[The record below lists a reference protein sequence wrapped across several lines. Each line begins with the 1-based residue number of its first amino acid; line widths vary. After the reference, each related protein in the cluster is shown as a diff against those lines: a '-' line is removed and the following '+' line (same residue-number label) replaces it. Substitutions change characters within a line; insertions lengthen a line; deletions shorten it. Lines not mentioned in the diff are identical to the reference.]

1 MKKPD
6 YDSPASL
13 RSFLEQ
19 QGMAMQKKFG
29 QNFLINPMARRR
41 LVDALQ
47 VDDSTTVWEVGPGL
61 GAMTDEILSRGA
73 SVTAFEIDRGFA
85 ACVSDFFEEYHAKGR
100 FNLVLGDVLKTWKPY
115 AEEEAKKHEGK
126 GEGAEN
132 QKKESI
138 SLCIPQ
144 RFFGNLPYNVAATI
158 IADMISEG
166 VRFPR
171 AVVTVQKEVAQR
183 MCATVG
189 SKDYSS
195 FSILC
200 SWAYKVTP
208 LLDLGGGSFW
218 PRPNVDSR
226 AVVMELK
233 EDFPCCQNPR
243 HFMKLLRGLFASRR
257 KTIKNNLT
265 VFYGMGERATEVLEK
280 AGINPQARAEE
291 LSLETLLHLS
301 DISNSYIVKL

>member
-6 YDSPASL
+6 YDSPSSL
-13 RSFLEQ
+13 KNFLDQ

-29 QNFLINPMARRR
+29 QNFLINGPARRR
-41 LVDALQ
+41 LIDALQ
-47 VDDSTTVWEVGPGL
+47 VDDVTSVWEVGPGL

-73 SVTAFEIDRGFA
+73 RVTAFEIDRGFA
-85 ACVSDFFEEYHAKGR
+85 SCVRDFFKDYETQGK
-100 FNLVLGDVLKTWKPY
+100 FTLVEGDVLKTWKSQ
-115 AEEEAKKHEGK
+115 AEK
-126 GEGAEN
+126 
-132 QKKESI
+132 Q
-138 SLCIPQ
+138 LPD

-158 IADMISEG
+158 IADMISAG
-166 VRFPR
+166 YRFPR
-171 AVVTVQKEVAQR
+171 SVVTVQKEVAQR

-208 LLDLGGGSFW
+208 LMDLGGGSFW

-226 AVVMELK
+226 AVVMELR
-233 EDFPCCQNPR
+233 EDFPRCQNPE

-265 VFYGMGERATEVLEK
+265 VFYSNGEQAATVLDEAK
-280 AGINPQARAEE
+280 INPQIRAEE
-291 LSLETLLHLS
+291 LPLETLLHLS
-301 DISNSYIVKL
+301 DISNSIVGRQA

>member
-6 YDSPASL
+6 YDSPSSL
-13 RSFLEQ
+13 KNFLDQ

-29 QNFLINPMARRR
+29 QNFLINGPARRR
-41 LVDALQ
+41 LIDALQ
-47 VDDSTTVWEVGPGL
+47 VDDATSVWEVGPGL

-73 SVTAFEIDRGFA
+73 AVTAFEIDRGFA
-85 ACVSDFFEEYHAKGR
+85 TCVRDFFKDYETQGK
-100 FNLVLGDVLKTWKPY
+100 FTLVEGDVLKTWKSQ
-115 AEEEAKKHEGK
+115 AEK
-126 GEGAEN
+126 
-132 QKKESI
+132 Q
-138 SLCIPQ
+138 LPD

-158 IADMISEG
+158 IADMISAG
-166 VRFPR
+166 YRFPR
-171 AVVTVQKEVAQR
+171 SVVTVQKEVAQR

-208 LLDLGGGSFW
+208 LMDLGGGSFW

-226 AVVMELK
+226 AVVMELR
-233 EDFPCCQNPR
+233 EDFPRCQNPE

-265 VFYGMGERATEVLEK
+265 VFYSNGEQASAVLDEAK
-280 AGINPQARAEE
+280 INPQIRAEE
-291 LSLETLLHLS
+291 LPLETLLHLS
-301 DISNSYIVKL
+301 DISNSIVGRQA

>member
-6 YDSPASL
+6 YDSPSSL
-13 RSFLEQ
+13 KNFLDQ

-29 QNFLINPMARRR
+29 QNFLINGPARRR
-41 LVDALQ
+41 LIDALQ
-47 VDDSTTVWEVGPGL
+47 VDEATSVWEVGPGL

-85 ACVSDFFEEYHAKGR
+85 TCVRDFFKDYEAQGK
-100 FNLVLGDVLKTWKPY
+100 FTLVEGDVLKTWKSQ
-115 AEEEAKKHEGK
+115 AEKQLP
-126 GEGAEN
+126 N
-132 QKKESI
+132 
-138 SLCIPQ
+138 

-158 IADMISEG
+158 IADMISAG
-166 VRFPR
+166 YRFPR
-171 AVVTVQKEVAQR
+171 SVVTVQKEVAQR
-183 MCATVG
+183 MCASVG

-208 LLDLGGGSFW
+208 LMDLGGGSFW
-218 PRPNVDSR
+218 PKPNVDSR
-226 AVVMELK
+226 AVVMELR
-233 EDFPCCQNPR
+233 EDFPRCQNPE

-265 VFYGMGERATEVLEK
+265 VFYSNGEQASAVLDEAK
-280 AGINPQARAEE
+280 INPQVRAEE
-291 LSLETLLHLS
+291 LPLEILLHLS
-301 DISNSYIVKL
+301 DISNAFNRG

>member
-6 YDSPASL
+6 YDSPSSL
-13 RSFLEQ
+13 KNFLDQ

-29 QNFLINPMARRR
+29 QNFLINGPARRR
-41 LVDALQ
+41 LIDALQ
-47 VDDSTTVWEVGPGL
+47 VDDVTSVWEVGPGL
-61 GAMTDEILSRGA
+61 GAITDEILSRGA

-85 ACVSDFFEEYHAKGR
+85 SCVRDFFKDYETQGK
-100 FNLVLGDVLKTWKPY
+100 FTLVEGDVLKTWKSQ
-115 AEEEAKKHEGK
+115 AEK
-126 GEGAEN
+126 
-132 QKKESI
+132 Q
-138 SLCIPQ
+138 LPD

-158 IADMISEG
+158 IADMISAG
-166 VRFPR
+166 YRFPR
-171 AVVTVQKEVAQR
+171 SVVTVQKEVAQR

-208 LLDLGGGSFW
+208 LMDLGGGSFW

-226 AVVMELK
+226 AVVMELR
-233 EDFPCCQNPR
+233 EDFPRCQNPE

-265 VFYGMGERATEVLEK
+265 VFYSNGEQAAAVLDEAK
-280 AGINPQARAEE
+280 INPQIRAEE
-291 LSLETLLHLS
+291 LPLETLLHLS
-301 DISNSYIVKL
+301 DISNSIVGSQA

>member
-6 YDSPASL
+6 YDSPSSL
-13 RSFLEQ
+13 KNFLDQ

-29 QNFLINPMARRR
+29 QNFLINGPARRR
-41 LVDALQ
+41 LIDALQ
-47 VDDSTTVWEVGPGL
+47 VDDVTSVWEVGPGL

-73 SVTAFEIDRGFA
+73 RVTAFEIDRGFA
-85 ACVSDFFEEYHAKGR
+85 SCVHDFFKDYETQGK
-100 FNLVLGDVLKTWKPY
+100 FTLVEGDVLKTWKSQ
-115 AEEEAKKHEGK
+115 AEK
-126 GEGAEN
+126 
-132 QKKESI
+132 Q
-138 SLCIPQ
+138 LPD

-158 IADMISEG
+158 IADMISAG
-166 VRFPR
+166 YRFPR
-171 AVVTVQKEVAQR
+171 SVVTVQKEVAQR

-208 LLDLGGGSFW
+208 LMDLGGGSFW

-226 AVVMELK
+226 AVVMELR
-233 EDFPCCQNPR
+233 EDFPRCQNPE

-265 VFYGMGERATEVLEK
+265 VFYSNGEQASAVLDEAK
-280 AGINPQARAEE
+280 INPQIRAEE
-291 LSLETLLHLS
+291 LPLETLLHLS
-301 DISNSYIVKL
+301 DISNSIVGRQA

>member
-6 YDSPASL
+6 YDSSSSL
-13 RSFLEQ
+13 KNFLDQ

-29 QNFLINPMARRR
+29 QNFLINGPARRR
-41 LVDALQ
+41 LIDALQ
-47 VDDSTTVWEVGPGL
+47 VDEATSVWEVGPGL

-85 ACVSDFFEEYHAKGR
+85 TCVRDFFKDYEAQGK
-100 FNLVLGDVLKTWKPY
+100 FTLVEGDVLKTWKSQ
-115 AEEEAKKHEGK
+115 AEKQLP
-126 GEGAEN
+126 N
-132 QKKESI
+132 
-138 SLCIPQ
+138 

-158 IADMISEG
+158 IADMISAG
-166 VRFPR
+166 YRFPR
-171 AVVTVQKEVAQR
+171 SVVTVQKEVAQR

-200 SWAYKVTP
+200 SWAYNVTP
-208 LLDLGGGSFW
+208 LMDLGGGSFW

-226 AVVMELK
+226 AVVMELR
-233 EDFPCCQNPR
+233 EDFPRCQNPE

-265 VFYGMGERATEVLEK
+265 VFYSNGEQASAVLDEAK
-280 AGINPQARAEE
+280 INPQIRAEE
-291 LSLETLLHLS
+291 LPLETLLHLS
-301 DISNSYIVKL
+301 DISNSIVGRQA

>member
-6 YDSPASL
+6 YDSPSSL
-13 RSFLEQ
+13 KNFLDQ

-29 QNFLINPMARRR
+29 QNFLINGPARRR
-41 LVDALQ
+41 LIDALQ
-47 VDDSTTVWEVGPGL
+47 VDEVTSVWEVGPGL

-73 SVTAFEIDRGFA
+73 AVTAFEIDRGFA
-85 ACVSDFFEEYHAKGR
+85 TCVRDFFKDYETQGKYT
-100 FNLVLGDVLKTWKPY
+100 LVEGDVLKTWKSQ
-115 AEEEAKKHEGK
+115 AEK
-126 GEGAEN
+126 
-132 QKKESI
+132 Q
-138 SLCIPQ
+138 LPD

-158 IADMISEG
+158 IADMISAG
-166 VRFPR
+166 YRFPR
-171 AVVTVQKEVAQR
+171 SVVTVQKEVAQR

-208 LLDLGGGSFW
+208 LMDLGGGSFW

-226 AVVMELK
+226 AVVMELR
-233 EDFPCCQNPR
+233 EDFPRCQNPE
-243 HFMKLLRGLFASRR
+243 HFMKLLRGLFTSRR

-265 VFYGMGERATEVLEK
+265 VFYSNGEQAAAVLDEAK
-280 AGINPQARAEE
+280 INPQIRAEE
-291 LSLETLLHLS
+291 LPLETLLQLS
-301 DISNSYIVKL
+301 DVSNSIVGSRE

>member
-6 YDSPASL
+6 YDSPSSL
-13 RSFLEQ
+13 KNFLDQ

-29 QNFLINPMARRR
+29 QNFLINGPARRR
-41 LVDALQ
+41 LIDALQ
-47 VDDSTTVWEVGPGL
+47 VDEATSVWEVGPGL

-85 ACVSDFFEEYHAKGR
+85 TCVRDFFKDYEAQGK
-100 FNLVLGDVLKTWKPY
+100 FTLVEGDVLKTWKSQ
-115 AEEEAKKHEGK
+115 AEKQLP
-126 GEGAEN
+126 N
-132 QKKESI
+132 
-138 SLCIPQ
+138 

-158 IADMISEG
+158 IADMISAG
-166 VRFPR
+166 YRFPR
-171 AVVTVQKEVAQR
+171 SVVTVQKEVAQR

-200 SWAYKVTP
+200 SWAYNVTP
-208 LLDLGGGSFW
+208 LMDLGGGSFW

-226 AVVMELK
+226 AVVMELR
-233 EDFPCCQNPR
+233 EDFPRCQNPE

-265 VFYGMGERATEVLEK
+265 VFYSNGEQASAVLDEAK
-280 AGINPQARAEE
+280 INPQIRAEE
-291 LSLETLLHLS
+291 LPLETLLHLS
-301 DISNSYIVKL
+301 DISNSIVGRQA

>member
-100 FNLVLGDVLKTWKPY
+100 FNLVLGDVLKNM
-115 AEEEAKKHEGK
+115 EA
-126 GEGAEN
+126 
-132 QKKESI
+132 
-138 SLCIPQ
+138 L
-144 RFFGNLPYNVAATI
+144 R
-158 IADMISEG
+158 
-166 VRFPR
+166 R
-171 AVVTVQKEVAQR
+171 
-183 MCATVG
+183 
-189 SKDYSS
+189 
-195 FSILC
+195 
-200 SWAYKVTP
+200 
-208 LLDLGGGSFW
+208 GGGKKTRGQTRGGRK
-218 PRPNVDSR
+218 PKKRI
-226 AVVMELK
+226 
-233 EDFPCCQNPR
+233 DFPLYSTAFFWKSP
-243 HFMKLLRGLFASRR
+243 L
-257 KTIKNNLT
+257 
-265 VFYGMGERATEVLEK
+265 
-280 AGINPQARAEE
+280 
-291 LSLETLLHLS
+291 
-301 DISNSYIVKL
+301 

>member
-13 RSFLEQ
+13 KSFLEQ

-29 QNFLINPMARRR
+29 QNFLINSVARKR
-41 LVDALQ
+41 LIDALQ
-47 VDDSTTVWEVGPGL
+47 VDESTSVWEVGPGL

-73 SVTAFEIDRGFA
+73 SLTAFEIDRGFA
-85 ACVSDFFEEYHAKGR
+85 SCVSDFFSDYHAKGK

-115 AEEEAKKHEGK
+115 AEDEAKK
-126 GEGAEN
+126 
-132 QKKESI
+132 QKKEPGEGQAA

-200 SWAYKVTP
+200 SWAYKISP

-226 AVVMELK
+226 AVVMELR
-233 EDFPCCQNPR
+233 EDFPKCQNPQ

-265 VFYGMGERATEVLEK
+265 VFYSNGDQATEVLNQ
-280 AGINPQARAEE
+280 AGINPQVRAEE
-291 LSLETLLHLS
+291 LNLETLLHLS
-301 DISNSYIVKL
+301 DISNSYIVKS

>member
-6 YDSPASL
+6 YDSPSSL
-13 RSFLEQ
+13 KNFLDQ

-29 QNFLINPMARRR
+29 QNFLINGPARRR
-41 LVDALQ
+41 LIDALQ
-47 VDDSTTVWEVGPGL
+47 VDDVTSVWEVGPGL

-73 SVTAFEIDRGFA
+73 RVTAFEIDRGFA
-85 ACVSDFFEEYHAKGR
+85 DCVGDFFKDYETQGK
-100 FNLVLGDVLKTWKPY
+100 FTLVEGDVLKTWKSQ
-115 AEEEAKKHEGK
+115 AEK
-126 GEGAEN
+126 
-132 QKKESI
+132 Q
-138 SLCIPQ
+138 LPD

-158 IADMISEG
+158 IADMISAG
-166 VRFPR
+166 YRFPR
-171 AVVTVQKEVAQR
+171 SVVTVQKEVAQR

-208 LLDLGGGSFW
+208 LMDLGGGSFW
-218 PRPNVDSR
+218 PRPSVDSR
-226 AVVMELK
+226 AVVMELR
-233 EDFPCCQNPR
+233 EDFPRCQNPE

-265 VFYGMGERATEVLEK
+265 VFYSNGEQAAAVLDEAK
-280 AGINPQARAEE
+280 INPQIRAEE
-291 LSLETLLHLS
+291 LPLETLLHLS
-301 DISNSYIVKL
+301 DISNSIVGRQA

>member
-6 YDSPASL
+6 YDSPSSL
-13 RSFLEQ
+13 KNFLDQ

-29 QNFLINPMARRR
+29 QNFLINGPARRR
-41 LVDALQ
+41 LIDALQ
-47 VDDSTTVWEVGPGL
+47 VDEATSVWEVGPGL

-85 ACVSDFFEEYHAKGR
+85 TCVRDFFKDYEAQGK
-100 FNLVLGDVLKTWKPY
+100 FTLVEGDVLKTWKSQ
-115 AEEEAKKHEGK
+115 AEKQLP
-126 GEGAEN
+126 N
-132 QKKESI
+132 
-138 SLCIPQ
+138 

-158 IADMISEG
+158 IADMISAG
-166 VRFPR
+166 YRFPR
-171 AVVTVQKEVAQR
+171 SVVTVQKEVAQR

-200 SWAYKVTP
+200 SWAYNVTP
-208 LLDLGGGSFW
+208 LMDLGGGSFW

-226 AVVMELK
+226 AVVMELR
-233 EDFPCCQNPR
+233 EDFPRCQNPE
-243 HFMKLLRGLFASRR
+243 HFMKLLRGLFASLR

-265 VFYGMGERATEVLEK
+265 VFYSNGEQASAVLDEAK
-280 AGINPQARAEE
+280 INPQVRAEE
-291 LSLETLLHLS
+291 LPLEILLHLS
-301 DISNSYIVKL
+301 DISNAFNRG

>member
-6 YDSPASL
+6 YDSPSSL
-13 RSFLEQ
+13 KNFLDQ

-29 QNFLINPMARRR
+29 QNFLINGPARRR
-41 LVDALQ
+41 LIDALQ
-47 VDDSTTVWEVGPGL
+47 VDDVTSVWEVGPGL

-85 ACVSDFFEEYHAKGR
+85 SCVRDFFKDYETQGK
-100 FNLVLGDVLKTWKPY
+100 FTLVEGDVLKTWKSQ
-115 AEEEAKKHEGK
+115 AEK
-126 GEGAEN
+126 
-132 QKKESI
+132 Q
-138 SLCIPQ
+138 LPD

-158 IADMISEG
+158 IADMISAG
-166 VRFPR
+166 YRFPR
-171 AVVTVQKEVAQR
+171 SVVTVQKEVAQR

-208 LLDLGGGSFW
+208 LMDLGGGSFW

-226 AVVMELK
+226 AVVMELR
-233 EDFPCCQNPR
+233 EDFPRCQNPE

-265 VFYGMGERATEVLEK
+265 VFYSNGEQAAAVLDEAK
-280 AGINPQARAEE
+280 INPQIRAEE
-291 LSLETLLHLS
+291 LPLETLLHLS
-301 DISNSYIVKL
+301 DISNSIVGRQA

>member
-6 YDSPASL
+6 YDSPSSL
-13 RSFLEQ
+13 KNFLDQ

-29 QNFLINPMARRR
+29 QNFLINGPARRR
-41 LVDALQ
+41 LIDALQ
-47 VDDSTTVWEVGPGL
+47 VDDVTSVWEVGPGL

-73 SVTAFEIDRGFA
+73 RVTAFEIDRGFA
-85 ACVSDFFEEYHAKGR
+85 SCVRDFFKDYEAQGK
-100 FNLVLGDVLKTWKPY
+100 FTLVEGDVLKTWKSQ
-115 AEEEAKKHEGK
+115 AEK
-126 GEGAEN
+126 
-132 QKKESI
+132 Q
-138 SLCIPQ
+138 LPD

-158 IADMISEG
+158 IADMISAG
-166 VRFPR
+166 YRFPR
-171 AVVTVQKEVAQR
+171 SVVTVQKEVAQR

-208 LLDLGGGSFW
+208 LMDLGGGSFW

-226 AVVMELK
+226 AVVMELR
-233 EDFPCCQNPR
+233 EDFPRCQNPE

-265 VFYGMGERATEVLEK
+265 VFYSNGEQAAAVLDEAK
-280 AGINPQARAEE
+280 INPQIRAEE
-291 LSLETLLHLS
+291 LPLETLLHLS
-301 DISNSYIVKL
+301 DISNSIVGRQA

>member
-6 YDSPASL
+6 YDSPSSL
-13 RSFLEQ
+13 KNFLDQ

-29 QNFLINPMARRR
+29 QNFLINGPARRR
-41 LVDALQ
+41 LIDALQ
-47 VDDSTTVWEVGPGL
+47 VDDVTSVWEVGPGL

-85 ACVSDFFEEYHAKGR
+85 SCVRDFFKDYETQGK
-100 FNLVLGDVLKTWKPY
+100 FTLVEGDVLKTWKSQ
-115 AEEEAKKHEGK
+115 AEK
-126 GEGAEN
+126 
-132 QKKESI
+132 Q
-138 SLCIPQ
+138 LPD

-158 IADMISEG
+158 IADMISAG
-166 VRFPR
+166 YRFPR
-171 AVVTVQKEVAQR
+171 SVVTVQKEVAQR

-208 LLDLGGGSFW
+208 LMDLGGGSFW

-226 AVVMELK
+226 AVVMELR
-233 EDFPCCQNPR
+233 EDFPRCQNPE

-265 VFYGMGERATEVLEK
+265 VFYSNGEQAAAVLNEAK
-280 AGINPQARAEE
+280 INPQIRAEE
-291 LSLETLLHLS
+291 LPLETLLHLS
-301 DISNSYIVKL
+301 DISNSIVGRQA

>member
-6 YDSPASL
+6 YDSPSSL
-13 RSFLEQ
+13 KNFLEQ

-29 QNFLINPMARRR
+29 QNFLINGPARRR
-41 LVDALQ
+41 LIDALQ
-47 VDDSTTVWEVGPGL
+47 VDEHASVWEVGPGL

-73 SVTAFEIDRGFA
+73 AVTAFEIDRGFA
-85 ACVSDFFEEYHAKGR
+85 ACVCDFFKDYEALGKFTLLE
-100 FNLVLGDVLKTWKPY
+100 GDVLKTWKSQ
-115 AEEEAKKHEGK
+115 AER
-126 GEGAEN
+126 
-132 QKKESI
+132 Q
-138 SLCIPQ
+138 LPD

-158 IADMISEG
+158 IADMISAG

-171 AVVTVQKEVAQR
+171 CVVTVQKEVAQR
-183 MCATVG
+183 MCSSVG

-208 LLDLGGGSFW
+208 LMDLGGGSFW
-218 PRPNVDSR
+218 PKPNVDSR
-226 AVVMELK
+226 AVVMELR
-233 EDFPCCQNPR
+233 EDFPRCQNPE

-265 VFYGMGERATEVLEK
+265 VFYSNGEQAAAVLDE
-280 AGINPQARAEE
+280 ARINPQGRAEE
-291 LSLETLLHLS
+291 LPLEILLHLS
-301 DISNSYIVKL
+301 DISNAFNGGK

>member
-6 YDSPASL
+6 YDSPSSL
-13 RSFLEQ
+13 KNFLDQ

-29 QNFLINPMARRR
+29 QNFLINGPARRR
-41 LVDALQ
+41 LIDALQ
-47 VDDSTTVWEVGPGL
+47 VDDATSVWEVGPGL

-73 SVTAFEIDRGFA
+73 AVTAFEIDRGFA
-85 ACVSDFFEEYHAKGR
+85 ACVRDFFKDYEAQGK
-100 FNLVLGDVLKTWKPY
+100 FTLVEGDVLKTWKSQ
-115 AEEEAKKHEGK
+115 AEKQLP
-126 GEGAEN
+126 N
-132 QKKESI
+132 
-138 SLCIPQ
+138 

-158 IADMISEG
+158 IADMISAG
-166 VRFPR
+166 YRFPR
-171 AVVTVQKEVAQR
+171 SVVTVQKEVAQR
-183 MCATVG
+183 MCASVG

-208 LLDLGGGSFW
+208 LMDLGGGSFW

-226 AVVMELK
+226 AVVMELR
-233 EDFPCCQNPR
+233 EDFPRCQNPE

-265 VFYGMGERATEVLEK
+265 VFYSNGEQAAAVLDEAK
-280 AGINPQARAEE
+280 INPQVRAEE
-291 LSLETLLHLS
+291 LPLEILLHLS
-301 DISNSYIVKL
+301 DISTAFNRG

>member
-6 YDSPASL
+6 YDSPSSL
-13 RSFLEQ
+13 KNFLDQ

-29 QNFLINPMARRR
+29 QNFLINGPARRR
-41 LVDALQ
+41 LIDALQ
-47 VDDSTTVWEVGPGL
+47 VDDATSVWEVGPGL

-73 SVTAFEIDRGFA
+73 SLTAFEIDRGFA
-85 ACVSDFFEEYHAKGR
+85 SCVSVFFKDYQAQGK
-100 FNLVLGDVLKTWKPY
+100 FTLVEGDVLKTWKSQ
-115 AEEEAKKHEGK
+115 AEK
-126 GEGAEN
+126 
-132 QKKESI
+132 Q
-138 SLCIPQ
+138 LPD

-158 IADMISEG
+158 IADMISAG
-166 VRFPR
+166 YRFPR
-171 AVVTVQKEVAQR
+171 SVVTVQKEVAQR

-208 LLDLGGGSFW
+208 LMDLGGGSFW

-226 AVVMELK
+226 AVVMELR
-233 EDFPCCQNPR
+233 EDFPRCQNPE

-265 VFYGMGERATEVLEK
+265 VFYSNGEQASSVLDEAK
-280 AGINPQARAEE
+280 INPQIRAEE
-291 LSLETLLHLS
+291 LPLEILLQLS
-301 DISNSYIVKL
+301 DVSNSIVGSRE

>member
-6 YDSPASL
+6 YDSPSSL
-13 RSFLEQ
+13 KNFLDQ

-29 QNFLINPMARRR
+29 QNFLINGPARRR
-41 LVDALQ
+41 LIDALQ
-47 VDDSTTVWEVGPGL
+47 VDEATSVWEVGPGL

-85 ACVSDFFEEYHAKGR
+85 TCVRDFFKDYEAQGK
-100 FNLVLGDVLKTWKPY
+100 FTLVEGDVLKTWKSQ
-115 AEEEAKKHEGK
+115 AEKQLP
-126 GEGAEN
+126 N
-132 QKKESI
+132 
-138 SLCIPQ
+138 

-158 IADMISEG
+158 IADMISAG
-166 VRFPR
+166 YRFPR
-171 AVVTVQKEVAQR
+171 SVVTVQKEVAQR
-183 MCATVG
+183 MCASVG

-208 LLDLGGGSFW
+208 LMDLGGGSFW

-226 AVVMELK
+226 AVVMELR
-233 EDFPCCQNPR
+233 EDFPRCQNPE

-265 VFYGMGERATEVLEK
+265 VFYSNGEQAAAVLDEAK
-280 AGINPQARAEE
+280 INPQVRAEE
-291 LSLETLLHLS
+291 LPLEILLHLS
-301 DISNSYIVKL
+301 DISNAFNRG

>member
-6 YDSPASL
+6 YDSPSSL
-13 RSFLEQ
+13 KNFLDQ

-29 QNFLINPMARRR
+29 QNFLINGPARRR
-41 LVDALQ
+41 LIDALQ
-47 VDDSTTVWEVGPGL
+47 VDDVTSVWEVGPGL

-73 SVTAFEIDRGFA
+73 RVTAFEIDRGFA
-85 ACVSDFFEEYHAKGR
+85 SCVRDFFKDYETQGK
-100 FNLVLGDVLKTWKPY
+100 FTLVEGDVLKTWKSQ
-115 AEEEAKKHEGK
+115 AEK
-126 GEGAEN
+126 
-132 QKKESI
+132 Q
-138 SLCIPQ
+138 LPD

-158 IADMISEG
+158 IADMISAG
-166 VRFPR
+166 YRFPR
-171 AVVTVQKEVAQR
+171 SVVTVQKEVAQR

-208 LLDLGGGSFW
+208 LMDLGGGSFW

-226 AVVMELK
+226 AVVMELR
-233 EDFPCCQNPR
+233 EDFPRCQNPE

-265 VFYGMGERATEVLEK
+265 VFYSNGEQASAVLDEAK
-280 AGINPQARAEE
+280 INPQIRAEE
-291 LSLETLLHLS
+291 LPLETLLHLS
-301 DISNSYIVKL
+301 DISNSIVGRQA